1 MNLLQMSLSG
11 AVMILV
17 IVVIRALSIH
27 KLPKNT
33 FLLLWGIA
41 LLRLLIPYSLRSAFS
56 VYSLLE
62 RLAPATAGKA
72 DVPALLVPAPSMAAP
87 AAAHDLPEAVA
98 HVDPW
103 LLIWALGALAC
114 GLFFALT
121 YLKCRREFRASLPV
135 DHANVRRWLGQHHLR
150 RGIEIRQSDRIS
162 APLTYGVLRP
172 VILMPKTTDWDDQD
186 TLNYVLTHEYVHIRR
201 FDAVSKLLLTVALCA
216 HWFDPAVWMMYVLA
230 NRDLELSCDE
240 AVVRAFGT
248 GAKTAYAAAL
258 IHLEETRSGLT
269 PLCSNFS
276 KNAIEERIIAIMKT
290 KKTSV
295 VSLLVAL
302 ILIFGV
308 TAAFATSAQQPTEP
322 PVTEPPVTEQEG
334 NSSAVVNAADPVN
347 HFPKGTA
354 GTLAVD
360 EAVKVD
366 FTYVITEDGAAYAVS
381 GTPQKISLDDV
392 EPTEI
397 RTVTVQVNGE
407 NYTLHGGVYSY
418 ENCGEIELDENGA
431 VYAYRNGEVI
441 LLDDFEADELRPVT
455 VWVDGETYTVDGEN
469 YTYVVADPASAD

>member
-56 VYSLLE
+56 VYSLLD

-121 YLKCRREFRASLPV
+121 YLKCHREFRASLPV
-135 DHANVRRWLGQHHLR
+135 DHANVQRWLSLHHLR
-150 RGIEIRQSDRIS
+150 RSIEIRQSDRIS
-162 APLTYGVLRP
+162 APLTFGVLRP

-186 TLNYVLTHEYVHIRR
+186 TLNYVLAHEYVHIRR
-201 FDAVSKLLLTVALCA
+201 FDAVIKLLLTVALCV

-240 AVVRAFGT
+240 AVIRAFGT
-248 GAKTAYAAAL
+248 SARSAYATAL
-258 IHLEETRSGLT
+258 IHMEETRSGLT

-308 TAAFATSAQQPTEP
+308 TAAFATSAQQPAEP
-322 PVTEPPVTEQEG
+322 PVTDPIVTEPPVTDQEG
-334 NSSAVVNAADPVN
+334 NSSAAVNAADPVN

-366 FTYVITEDGAAYAVS
+366 FTSVITEDGASYAVS

-397 RTVTVQVNGE
+397 RTVTVRVNGETYTVNGE
-407 NYTLHGGVYSY
+407 NYT
-418 ENCGEIELDENGA
+418 
-431 VYAYRNGEVI
+431 YA
-441 LLDDFEADELRPVT
+441 
-455 VWVDGETYTVDGEN
+455 
-469 YTYVVADPASAD
+469 VADPASAD